1 MPFTNDVVS
10 FTRRRVPFT
19 TRRRVSFTRRRI
31 LLTRR
36 RVTFTSVWNFETN
49 GVPYGRRPP
58 PGPRPYLNKPLESGV
73 SNEADNL

>member
-1 MPFTNDVVS
+1 MDDPS
-10 FTRRRVPFT
+10 GLPYVPFT

-49 GVPYGRRPP
+49 GVP
-58 PGPRPYLNKPLESGV
+58 
-73 SNEADNL
+73 